1 MALMDGKLSEARF
14 ALIFEGDDV
23 PTDEIGKLMNLKPTK
38 VVHKGDVMNKLPE
51 IIALTNQWVYA
62 IALTH
67 PMGRDP
73 ELNVFL
79 RYLTDRKDALQKL
92 SERCRL
98 FLRMYVQSDY
108 AQMTYLLTHETL
120 HCLSDVGLRLEVS
133 SLSWGETGL

>member
-1 MALMDGKLSEARF
+1 MALMDGKLNEARF
-14 ALIFEGDDV
+14 ALILEGEGIPMEEITKQLGLT
-23 PTDEIGKLMNLKPTK
+23 PTRVIQKGDLMNR
-38 VVHKGDVMNKLPE
+38 LPE
-51 IIALTNQWVYA
+51 IVAEKDQWVYA

-79 RYLTDRKDALQKL
+79 RYLIDRRETLHALG
-92 SERCRL
+92 EACRV

-108 AQMTYLLTHETL
+108 AQTNYMLTHETIK
-120 HCLSDVGLRLEVS
+120 CLDAVGLRLEVS